1 MATITKTKAGT
12 FKAVIRKNQ
21 KIIKTKTFK
30 LKKSARDWA
39 QKIPPLLSAQSMPAA
54 LMVRV
59 VEKP

>member
-39 QKIPPLLSAQSMPAA
+39 QKIPPLLSRNRCQ
-54 LMVRV
+54 LL
-59 VEKP
+59 